1 MSTDAA
7 MPVDGGGGAPAP
19 APATDSGEMTAAE
32 RAYFQSRGEDVAGLM
47 GEAKPAA
54 PAPVEQ
60 PKADAKA
67 APAPTAPAA
76 EEDGEPGEIE
86 ISADGKAR
94 DTQTGRFV
102 PKSAYL
108 RVRDAEKTARQE
120 ASRYRDLAI
129 AAKERLALY
138 AEATGDLPK
147 QQANEPPS
155 PEEDIFG
162 FAKHVAKELADLK
175 SARQTET
182 TERALQSAFVAD
194 ARAFAAK
201 EPSFTEAYG
210 FLATQFDAE
219 LQAMGYDQ
227 PQVREKVIQQRARE
241 IITQAMQ
248 SGRSGAATL
257 YNLAKARGWSPKPA
271 VDPAAEAAKAS
282 AAAELQKI
290 TDAQKSNPT
299 LRGAGTGAAPD
310 ALTPAKIADMG
321 DAEYSRTRDAY
332 IAKHGRQAWNALV
345 FGG

>member
-7 MPVDGGGGAPAP
+7 MPVDSGGGAPAP
-19 APATDSGEMTAAE
+19 APTTDNGEMTAAE

-86 ISADGKAR
+86 ISADGTAR
-94 DTQTGRFV
+94 DTKTGKFV

-108 RVRDAEKTARQE
+108 RVRDGEKQARQE

-138 AEATGDLPK
+138 AEATGDLPGK
-147 QQANEPPS
+147 AKDDTPPS

-162 FAKHVAKELADLK
+162 FAQHMAREVASLK
-175 SARQTET
+175 SQIKGGE
-182 TERALQSAFVAD
+182 TERALQSAVTHD
-194 ARAFAAK
+194 MRAFAAT
-201 EPSFTEAYG
+201 EPGFVDAFGFFTQR
-210 FLATQFDAE
+210 LDSV
-219 LQAMGYDQ
+219 LQAIGHDN
-227 PQVREKVIQQRARE
+227 PEVRAGEIKRQTRE
-241 IITQAMQ
+241 IVTQAMQ
-248 SGRSGAATL
+248 SRRSGAAAL
-257 YNLAKARGWSPKPA
+257 FAAAKAMGWSAKPA
-271 VDPAAEAAKAS
+271 NDPTAEAAKAG
-282 AAAELQKI
+282 AAELQKL
-290 TDAQKSNPT
+290 TDAQKANAS
-299 LRGAGTGAAPD
+299 LRGAGTSAAPD
-310 ALTPAKIADMG
+310 ALTPGKLADMG
-321 DAEYSRTRDAY
+321 DAEYSRARDGY
-332 IAKHGRQAWNALV
+332 IAKHGRGAWNKLV